1 MLAEEFK
8 NELIGAKIIDD
19 YIQETCL
26 IKTNGMPCLIFQV
39 DNHYFALSK
48 NPMSGVNFYLITEIN
63 EPTRDAY
70 ALCDPVGMSKNK
82 MREYL
87 KMLIIKS
94 RAN

>member
-8 NELIGAKIIDD
+8 HELIGATIIDD
-19 YIQETCL
+19 YFQDTQI
-26 IKTNGMPCLIFQV
+26 IKGYKMPCLIFQV

-48 NPMSGVNFYLITEIN
+48 NPMSGVNFYLISEIN

-70 ALCDPVGMSKNK
+70 TLNDPVGMSKNK

-87 KMLIIKS
+87 KMLIIKN